1 MSEFVTQPIH
11 SFDGGESIAPLSAI
25 NQYLYCPRRAAL
37 IHVEGVF
44 TDNEHT
50 VIGSQLHEQA
60 DVPGYETTRGV
71 TLLRALPVWSE
82 RLRLS
87 GKCDIVERRPDGSLT
102 PVEYKKG
109 RRRKFD
115 NDDAQL
121 CAQALCLEEMF
132 GRNIPRGFIFHA
144 AGRRRR
150 EVTFTKDLRSLAEQ
164 AAAAVHRLIEEER
177 VPRAVRKPQCSQCSL
192 FDDCLPEIAC
202 APPALARAGREAFD
216 TAD

>member
-1 MSEFVTQPIH
+1 MTTGALF
-11 SFDGGESIAPLSAI
+11 PLSPDPI
-25 NQYLYCPRRAAL
+25 PLSLLNDYLFCQRRAAL
-37 IHVEGVF
+37 KAVEGWRG
-44 TDNEHT
+44 TNEHT

-60 DVPGYETTRGV
+60 DIPGYETVGGA
-71 TLLRALPVWSE
+71 TLLRALPVWSD

-109 RRRKFD
+109 RRRRFD

-132 GRNIPRGFIFHA
+132 GRDIPRGFIFHA
-144 AGRRRR
+144 SSQRRR
-150 EVTFTKDLRSLAEQ
+150 EVTFTEDLRRLTEQ
-164 AAAAVHRLIEEER
+164 AAAAVHRLIEDER
-177 VPRAVRKPQCSQCSL
+177 VPNAIHKPQCSQCSL
-192 FDDCLPEIAC
+192 FDYCLPEIVGDSST
-202 APPALARAGREAFD
+202 LARAGREVFD